1 MSVKKIY
8 DLGDIVWIYGVS
20 RDANKPTKGR
30 IVRIIGLEDWGYPV
44 DQDYYVIEVQ
54 TSIEPIFEVRTWETI
69 SQDEKGPVGAFR
81 QAITAEHM
89 DAVDKQLSQIGLNVD
104 GYENIVPEPAAAEHY
119 HKQQHKGKRR
129 HYRKKKHKP

>member
-1 MSVKKIY
+1 MSVKTIY
-8 DLGDIVWIYGVS
+8 DLGDTVWIYGVS
-20 RDANKPTKGR
+20 RDQNKPTKGR

-44 DQDYYVIEVQ
+44 EQDFYVIEIQ

-81 QAITAEHM
+81 QAVTAENI

-104 GYENIVPEPAAAEHY
+104 GYENIVPEPMPTEKH
-119 HKQQHKGKRR
+119 HKPSKGKNRY
-129 HYRKKKHKP
+129 YRKKKHKS